1 MGRNLS
7 VFSRVDSKQQ
17 TLPHFFFLPAPAD
30 VCESNLMTFAVVMS
44 TTGHR
49 YLQKAA
55 AAYTRLIQ

>member
-17 TLPHFFFLPAPAD
+17 TLQHFFFLPAPAD
-30 VCESNLMTFAVVMS
+30 VCELQSDDFAVVMS

>member
-17 TLPHFFFLPAPAD
+17 TLPHFFFFLPLLTCAS
-30 VCESNLMTFAVVMS
+30 SNLMTFAVVMS